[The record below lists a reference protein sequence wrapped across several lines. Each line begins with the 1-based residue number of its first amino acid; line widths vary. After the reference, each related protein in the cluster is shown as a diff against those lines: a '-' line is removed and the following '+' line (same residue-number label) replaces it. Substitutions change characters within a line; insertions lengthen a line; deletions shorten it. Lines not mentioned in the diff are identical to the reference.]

1 MRKIYTIILATVIS
15 AGAFAQDIHFSQ
27 FFNAPMLL
35 NPALTGFTP
44 GLYRVGV
51 NYRNQWWSATGGGFG
66 KSPYMTT
73 AVGGD
78 FPIKVKNDNV
88 GVGLFLAND
97 QAGANTFS
105 TIIIN
110 ASGSYI
116 KTLGKKENHRLSAG
130 FQIGYTNQ
138 SIATQNFQFANQFQ
152 DNSFVS
158 TLASNENI
166 GKTHVGYVNVNA
178 GLLWYGKFSDVFGMY
193 AGGSFFNVTLPKYD
207 ILSGQ
212 TKHLYWRA
220 NIHTGLDFTISKRY
234 HILPSLMYMV
244 QGVDNQINTGLGFG
258 IDFENDM
265 QVTLGIYNRINTL
278 ASGAGADAVIPYL
291 AFEIKGIK
299 LGISYD
305 ATVSQ
310 LKDAGHAVGAFEL
323 SLSYTKKRRNYNF
336 RNALIYPRF

>member
-1 MRKIYTIILATVIS
+1 MRKIYTFIFAIIIS
-15 AGAFAQDIHFSQ
+15 AGAFAQDIHYSQ
-27 FFNAPMLL
+27 FFNAPLLL

-44 GLYRVGV
+44 GLYRVGA

-78 FPIKVKNDNV
+78 FPIKVKNDAV

-105 TIIIN
+105 TIMIN

-130 FQIGYTNQ
+130 FQIGYTTQ
-138 SIATQNFQFANQFQ
+138 SIATQNFQFASQFQ
-152 DNSFVS
+152 DNTFVN
-158 TLASNENI
+158 TIPSNENI
-166 GKTHVGYVNVNA
+166 GKSHVGYLNLNA

-193 AGGSFFNVTLPKYD
+193 AGTSFYNLSMPKYD
-207 ILSGQ
+207 VLAGQ
-212 TKHLYWRA
+212 KHNLYWRV
-220 NIHTGLDFTISKRY
+220 NVHTGFDIAIDKKY
-234 HILPSLMYMV
+234 HILPSLMYML

-258 IDFENDM
+258 IDFEHDM
-265 QVTLGIYNRINTL
+265 ALTLGIYNRINTL
-278 ASGAGADAVIPYL
+278 AVGAGADAVIPYL
-291 AFEIKGIK
+291 AYEIKGIK
-299 LGISYD
+299 LGVSYD

-323 SLSYTKKRRNYNF
+323 SLTYTKKRRNYNF